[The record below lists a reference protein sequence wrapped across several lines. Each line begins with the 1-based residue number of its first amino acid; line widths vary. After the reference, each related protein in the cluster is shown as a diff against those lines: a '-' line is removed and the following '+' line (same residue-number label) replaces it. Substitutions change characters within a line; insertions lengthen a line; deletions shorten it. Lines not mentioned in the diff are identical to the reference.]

1 MLLHIWCSQALEVK
15 KPPPTTFVIKM
26 ASRHRSLSQ
35 ILKRPPRHARLA
47 RKVRKY
53 HAVETWESPL
63 SVMCTECEMIR
74 NASEISRYSG
84 PLSSTRTLVSSHQ
97 AMASDPT
104 AHLVEPGPRKRQPS
118 PTTFRSQNGI
128 KTSVSK
134 VNFLK
139 DRLGMPDWN
148 LEYEKYHAL
157 EVWEPLR
164 VMCTECEMTRNA
176 SEISGHYILYPQL
189 ELPSKCP
196 ACLF

>member
-1 MLLHIWCSQALEVK
+1 MRHRFPGTLVLYPQQELWSLRTKLWRPILPHIWWSQALGNDN
-15 KPPPTTFVIKM
+15 
-26 ASRHRSLSQ
+26 L
-35 ILKRPPRHARLA
+35 
-47 RKVRKY
+47 
-53 HAVETWESPL
+53 
-63 SVMCTECEMIR
+63 
-74 NASEISRYSG
+74 
-84 PLSSTRTLVSSHQ
+84 HQ
-97 AMASDPT
+97 
-104 AHLVEPGPRKRQPS
+104 
-118 PTTFRSQNGI
+118 TTFRSQNGI

-139 DRLGMPDWN
+139 DHLGMPDWN